1 MSDANNKFVIMFVC
15 TGNTCRSPM
24 AEAALRVLLNKEDVD
39 NYEVISS
46 GTGAASGF
54 PATMFAIEAAKIW
67 DADLSKHESQPLTQA
82 LIDRSD
88 LILAMTPSHYRE
100 VLTQNPEAVTKTF
113 LLEKYPEP
121 GDDGMGIDDPIGQ
134 SLDRYNQTFLEIG
147 EHLGRILP
155 DLVEKIKEKRNVD

>member
-1 MSDANNKFVIMFVC
+1 
-15 TGNTCRSPM
+15 M
-24 AEAALRVLLNKEDVD
+24 AEAAMRVLLNKEKVD

-67 DADLSKHESQPLTQA
+67 DADLSQHESQPLTEA
-82 LIDRSD
+82 LIDKSD

-100 VLTQNPEAVTKTF
+100 VLSKNPEAETKTF

-121 GDDGMGIDDPIGQ
+121 GDSGMGIDDPIGQ

-155 DLVEKIKEKRNVD
+155 DVVEKIKEKGNVD